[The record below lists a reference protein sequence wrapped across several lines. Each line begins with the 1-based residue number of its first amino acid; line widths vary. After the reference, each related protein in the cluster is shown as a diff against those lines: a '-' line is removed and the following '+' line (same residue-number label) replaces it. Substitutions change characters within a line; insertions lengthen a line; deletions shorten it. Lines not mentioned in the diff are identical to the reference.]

1 MKEDVYLS
9 HEGEIIMAK
18 LLEKRDYAFS
28 REEFA
33 EAIWTRDTKKWP
45 SNWKGLFYCGMY
57 CAKKYLEVN
66 YPYSVVHYKRA
77 WELAYTEVELE
88 LATKQSV
95 VRGGHHLSSAN
106 RKGKI
111 LNRLIQ
117 TLKTLPGL
125 DRKEAESLIDGI
137 TRAVEQVYAA
147 DGQLARAIE
156 SGELAAIGA
165 KQDEKKGKDK
175 DSEG

>member
-1 MKEDVYLS
+1 MKEYVYLS
-9 HEGEIIMAK
+9 HEGQIIEAN

-45 SNWKGLFYCGMY
+45 SNWKGLFYCGMH
-57 CAKKYLEVN
+57 CAKKDLEVN
-66 YPYSVVHYKRA
+66 YDYSVVHYKRA
-77 WELAYTEVELE
+77 WKLAHTEVELE
-88 LATKQSV
+88 LAAKQSV
-95 VRGGHHLSSAN
+95 VRGGHHLSSAS

-125 DRKEAESLIDGI
+125 DQKEAKGLIDGI
-137 TRAVEQVYAA
+137 TRAVDQVYAA

-156 SGELAAIGA
+156 SGELAAITDKKEG
-165 KQDEKKGKDK
+165 QDK
-175 DSEG
+175 SS